1 MTFGLR
7 VSIEFCLIFIRKTT
21 ISGGLEN
28 SSGEWMHTSMVF
40 EPLKE
45 IDLVSQVCSSGE
57 WIRTTDLRVM
67 SENPESCH

>member
-1 MTFGLR
+1 MHISMVFEPLKEIDL
-7 VSIEFCLIFIRKTT
+7 VSQVC
-21 ISGGLEN
+21 